1 VAILVGDGKKL
12 AHDGTKAEF
21 VGSIASFHPFAS
33 KLFYNLGHHHEFL
46 SLFQEL
52 TAPGEMRQSLATVVA
67 LHSILVSKLI
77 HSVFRYHLK
86 DIIFSKIYFLL
97 EKIKHMELS
106 IIRRE
111 TTGAAP
117 NQYNKSETITKSKF
131 KFLDSAPVRGE
142 TIPIHLLLGGFDLT
156 PTFRDVDKKFSTRY
170 YLNLVLNDEENRRYF
185 KKQQARHL
193 SALPRHQFNKTL
205 RFLPQI
211 KVIFVKISAEKTLA
225 VQVNLHTSSDSRI
238 GQKRR

>member
-1 VAILVGDGKKL
+1 MSPDSNNAIKVEVGIEDCL
-12 AHDGTKAEF
+12 HIEF
-21 VGSIASFHPFAS
+21 EYNKS
-33 KLFYNLGHHHEFL
+33 K
-46 SLFQEL
+46 
-52 TAPGEMRQSLATVVA
+52 
-67 LHSILVSKLI
+67 
-77 HSVFRYHLK
+77 YHLK
-86 DIIFSKIYFLL
+86 DIIVSKIYFLL

-111 TTGAAP
+111 TTGAAS

-185 KKQQARHL
+185 KKQQ
-193 SALPRHQFNKTL
+193 
-205 RFLPQI
+205 I

-225 VQVNLHTSSDSRI
+225 VQHRCVLFVLFHYLGFLTLAVERPLKGRIPFDITTVVIFFSFSSLGCLGLIPRKFILSRSVKGEYLI
-238 GQKRR
+238 GPYD